1 MFETIKKIGTEFRIS
16 GKLYSFDA
24 ITLGN
29 INSTYK
35 VTYQKED
42 GSFKAYLFQ
51 RVNTVVFKDP
61 VKIMEN
67 IDRVTTFIRERYPNQ
82 LSLHFHHTAGG
93 DIYYV
98 GEDDCFWRVSNY
110 VDSVTFNSTDDL
122 GVIESTGEAF
132 GKFQMQLS
140 DFDGSVLH
148 ETIPDF
154 HNTKKRLDTLFADAE
169 KDVCGRVAE
178 VKEELEYIRSVR
190 DMAADLSIRFAKGEI
205 PNRVTHNDTK
215 ANNVLFDRK
224 TRRPLVVIDLDT
236 IMPGMAMYDFG
247 DAVRFIANTAE
258 EDEKDL
264 SRVYFD
270 TAKFRAFSKGFIGKV
285 KDSLTQM
292 EIDSLVLAS
301 FSITIELA
309 ARFLDDYITGDQY
322 FKCLYPGHNLVRTR
336 CQLKLA
342 KDIYNKFDEL
352 NWIVR
357 DVVENY

>member
-1 MFETIKKIGTEFRIS
+1 MFETLKMIGTHFRIS
-16 GKLYSFDA
+16 GTLYSFDA

-35 VTYQKED
+35 VTYQKDD
-42 GSFKAYLFQ
+42 GNFKSYLFQ

-61 VKIMEN
+61 IKIMEN
-67 IDRVTTFIRERYPNQ
+67 IDRVTSFIRDKYPNQ
-82 LSLHFHHTAGG
+82 LSLHFHHTEEGN
-93 DIYYV
+93 IYYIAA
-98 GEDDCFWRVSNY
+98 DDCFWRVSNY
-110 VDSVTFNSTDDL
+110 VDSITFNSTDDL
-122 GVIESTGEAF
+122 EVIESTGEAF
-132 GKFQMQLS
+132 GAFQMQLS

-169 KDVCGRVAE
+169 RDVCGRVAE
-178 VKEELEYIRSVR
+178 VKEELDYIRSVS
-190 DMAADLSIRFAKGEI
+190 DKAAELSVRFANGEI

-247 DAVRFIANTAE
+247 DAVRFIANTSE

-264 SRVYFD
+264 SCVYFD
-270 TAKFRAFSKGFIGKV
+270 TSKFRAFCKGFIGKV
-285 KDSLTQM
+285 KNSLTQD
-292 EIDSLVLAS
+292 EIDNLVLAS

-309 ARFLDDYITGDQY
+309 ARFLDDYIMGDTY
-322 FKCLYPGHNLVRTR
+322 FKCRYPGHNLVRTR

-342 KDIYNKFDEL
+342 KDIMNKFDEL
-352 NWIVR
+352 SWIVR
-357 DVVENY
+357 DVVKNS

>member
-1 MFETIKKIGTEFRIS
+1 MFETIQKIGEKFRIS

-24 ITLGN
+24 INLGN

-42 GSFKAYLFQ
+42 GSFKRYLFQ

-67 IDRVTTFIRERYPNQ
+67 IDRVTSFICKKYPDQ
-82 LSLHFHHTAGG
+82 ISLHFHHTASGE
-93 DIYYV
+93 IYYIA
-98 GEDDCFWRVSNY
+98 EDDCFWRVTNY
-110 VDSVTFNSTDDL
+110 VESITFNSTDDL
-122 GVIESTGEAF
+122 EVIESTGEAF
-132 GKFQMQLS
+132 GNFQMQLS
-140 DFDGSVLH
+140 DFDGSLLH

-169 KDVCGRVAE
+169 RDVCGRVAE
-178 VKEELEYIRSVR
+178 VKEELEYIRSVS
-190 DMAADLSIRFAKGEI
+190 DMAAELSIRFAKGEI

-258 EDEKDL
+258 EDEPDL
-264 SRVYFD
+264 SCVYFD
-270 TAKFRAFSKGFIGKV
+270 TAKFRAFAQGFIGKV
-285 KDSLTQM
+285 KHALTQD
-292 EIDSLVLAS
+292 EIDNLVLAS

-309 ARFLDDYITGDQY
+309 ARFLDDYIVGDTY
-322 FKCLYPGHNLVRTR
+322 FKCRYPGHNLVRTR

-342 KDIYNKFDEL
+342 KDMMNKLDEL
-352 NWIVR
+352 NWIIR
-357 DVVENY
+357 DVVKNS